1 MLILPLNNE
10 DHERRLRERGIYT
23 EEQIARTLK
32 RADMYVQ
39 HNQEHP
45 GFFDMMICSGKS
57 YSLPSVSPFCLL
69 LFVVFFH
76 SPSPSSFSSS
86 FFFHLLLSLLF
97 LSVLLSSATSS
108 SSLSLFLSFFFSSPC
123 SFSSFFFL
131 LLIFFPLLPNFF
143 FPFYINVICQY
154 NELQA
159 NFVINKINIY
169 MEVGVIRT
177 RRRKEWSNTFR
188 EESMNFLARL
198 TNQDQ

>member
-69 LFVVFFH
+69 LFVFFF
-76 SPSPSSFSSS
+76 SFTFSLFFLLFIFFSSS
-86 FFFHLLLSLLF
+86 SKFAFPLCSPLFCYLILFPLLISLFLFFFSLFFLLF
-97 LSVLLSSATSS
+97 LLFASYIFSS
-108 SSLSLFLSFFFSSPC
+108 SPKFFFS
-123 SFSSFFFL
+123 L
-131 LLIFFPLLPNFF
+131 LHKCYLSI
-143 FPFYINVICQY
+143 Q
-154 NELQA
+154 
-159 NFVINKINIY
+159 
-169 MEVGVIRT
+169 
-177 RRRKEWSNTFR
+177 
-188 EESMNFLARL
+188 
-198 TNQDQ
+198 